1 MNSRVRI
8 GTAALALT
16 AIIGVAACSNDTT
29 DAIPTTG
36 PATTAGETTTTVQAP
51 TTVPVVDIV
60 ATALINYQFT
70 TLAGMVAD
78 AGLVETLRTPG
89 PFTVFAPVDA
99 AFAKVPSD
107 LLHAVQS
114 DPKLLATVLTYHVA
128 AGTYTVA
135 DLLKIADTTGK
146 LDTVAGIPL
155 TITRDGDKPLING
168 NPIAVADIPATNG
181 VIHAMGDVL
190 VPPSN

>member
-1 MNSRVRI
+1 MNKRVRF

-16 AIIGVAACSNDTT
+16 AIVSIAACSDDSG

-36 PATTAGETTTTVQAP
+36 PATTAGEPTTTVQTP

-60 ATALINYQFT
+60 ATALINQQFT

-99 AFAKVPSD
+99 AFAKVPTE
-107 LLHAVQS
+107 LLRTVQG

-128 AGTYTVA
+128 AGTFTTD

-168 NPIAVADIPATNG
+168 YPIALANVKASNG
-181 VIHAMGDVL
+181 IIHAMGDVL
-190 VPPSN
+190 VPPS

>member
-1 MNSRVRI
+1 MNSRVRF

-16 AIIGVAACSNDTT
+16 AIISVAACSDDSS
-29 DAIPTTG
+29 DAIPTTA
-36 PATTAGETTTTVQAP
+36 PATTAGEPTTTIQAT

-60 ATALINYQFT
+60 ATALINHQFT

-78 AGLVETLRTPG
+78 AGLIETLRTPG

-99 AFAKVPSD
+99 AFAKVPTE
-107 LLHAVQS
+107 LLTAVQG

-128 AGTYTVA
+128 PGTFTTA
-135 DLLKIADTTGK
+135 DLLEIADTTGK
-146 LDTVAGIPL
+146 LDTVAGVQL

-168 NPIAVADIPATNG
+168 FAIAVADIPATNG
-181 VIHAMGDVL
+181 IIHAMGDVL
-190 VPPSN
+190 VPPS

>member
-16 AIIGVAACSNDTT
+16 AIVSIAACSNDAG
-29 DAIPTTG
+29 DAAPTTA
-36 PATTAGETTTTVQAP
+36 PATTAGEPTTTVQTP

-60 ATALINYQFT
+60 ATALINQQFT

-78 AGLVETLRTPG
+78 AGLIETLRTPG

-99 AFAKVPSD
+99 AFAKVPTAT
-107 LLHAVQS
+107 LRAVQG

-128 AGTYTVA
+128 AGTFTVE

-155 TITRDGDKPLING
+155 TITRNGDKPLING
-168 NPIAVADIPATNG
+168 YPIAVADIKATNG
-181 VIHAMGDVL
+181 IIHAMGDVL
-190 VPPSN
+190 VPPS